1 MRLRD
6 WLGIAVIACVSI
18 TLFAITL
25 FSLLGR

>member
-1 MRLRD
+1 MRIRD
-6 WLGIAVIACVSI
+6 WLGIAVIACFSI